1 MARRAEVK
9 TQRLLVALTAV
20 NLLFL
25 LLTVALVRSTEA
37 QTVPALVRAR
47 TLELLDDRGV
57 VRARL
62 GVKGPNGPIELDLFD
77 RRGIVR
83 VKLGTGDD
91 GSGLLLTDEGVN
103 AATRS
108 YVQII
113 ARRISTSER
122 PKTTSIT
129 LKQTDGRERVITPP

>member
-1 MARRAEVK
+1 MK
-9 TQRLLVALTAV
+9 TQRLAITLIVINFV
-20 NLLFL
+20 FL
-25 LLTVALVRSTEA
+25 LLTIALARSTTA
-37 QTVPALVRAR
+37 QTAAPILRGRA
-47 TLELLDDRGV
+47 LELVDERGV

-77 RRGIVR
+77 KRGIVR

-91 GSGLLLTDEGVN
+91 GSGLLLTDEGAN
-103 AATRS
+103 SATRS

-113 ARRISTSER
+113 ARQTGTSER

-129 LKQTDGRERVITPP
+129 LR